1 MEELLC
7 GPQCCLGEHISSC
20 VTYVRVIVSVG
31 DSRVVV
37 GKAISRTMI
46 YDIVASR
53 KEGIRDDQ
61 MTFDVV
67 VYDTMN
73 I

>member
-1 MEELLC
+1 M
-7 GPQCCLGEHISSC
+7 GEHISSC

>member
-1 MEELLC
+1 M
-7 GPQCCLGEHISSC
+7 
-20 VTYVRVIVSVG
+20 RVIVSVG

-53 KEGIRDDQ
+53 KEDIRDDQ